1 MFGFL
6 KGLRWG
12 KSAGKAVQ
20 VLLKTYDLA
29 VEDESTLNRIQMV
42 AQNFDEL
49 GYNEHDVALQF
60 LVLLVNGS
68 DSSNDRQKQLAIK
81 YISRAKGAYKR
92 GLLTTELPLER
103 LIDKAKEKFNI
114 NVDNIPA
121 A

>member
-12 KSAGKAVQ
+12 RNAGKAVQ

-29 VEDESTLNRIQMV
+29 VQDESTLNRIQMV

-49 GYNEHDVALQF
+49 GYNEHDVAVQF
-60 LVLLVNGS
+60 LSLLINGS
-68 DSSNDRQKQLAIK
+68 DSSNEKQKQLAIK

-92 GLLTTELPLER
+92 GLLTTDSPLER
-103 LIDKAKEKFNI
+103 LIDKGKEKFNI
-114 NVDNIPA
+114 DADNIPA